1 MSSNRWDGIERPYD
15 EKDVLSLRGSK
26 KIEYTLANDGAN
38 KLWDLLHEEDAVRCL
53 GALTGNQAVQQVKA
67 GLKAIYLSGWQVA
80 ADANLAGDMYPDQ
93 SLYPANSVPA
103 VVKKINKAFQRADQL
118 ENVEGEVVH
127 DYYAPIVADAEA
139 GFGGPLNAYELMTG
153 MIDAGAAG
161 VHFEDQLAS
170 EKKCGHMGGKV
181 LVPTKQFVKTP
192 INGTKNVI
200 LVSSAKGGVGKST
213 VAVNLAFALQNLGL
227 KIGILDADVYG
238 PSLPKLINLNE
249 KPKSEDGKAMMPLEK
264 YDAQCMAMGFLVDE
278 QTPMIWRGPMV
289 ISAIKTMTQSVL
301 WKDRDIII
309 VDMPPGTGDTQLT
322 FAQQVKVNGAI
333 IVSTPQDLALL
344 DVKRGIQM
352 FDKTGVK
359 ILGLIDN
366 MSYFKGDD
374 GKDYKIFGESGVEK
388 TAKEFNKKFLGSL
401 PIHQDLRSSADKGE
415 PLTHSNPDHEVS
427 KLFKNIAEKIK
438 QSFH

>member
-1 MSSNRWDGIERPYD
+1 MSQKP
-15 EKDVLSLRGSK
+15 
-26 KIEYTLANDGAN
+26 
-38 KLWDLLHEEDAVRCL
+38 
-53 GALTGNQAVQQVKA
+53 
-67 GLKAIYLSGWQVA
+67 
-80 ADANLAGDMYPDQ
+80 P
-93 SLYPANSVPA
+93 P
-103 VVKKINKAFQRADQL
+103 
-118 ENVEGEVVH
+118 
-127 DYYAPIVADAEA
+127 
-139 GFGGPLNAYELMTG
+139 
-153 MIDAGAAG
+153 
-161 VHFEDQLAS
+161 
-170 EKKCGHMGGKV
+170 
-181 LVPTKQFVKTP
+181 KQFVKTP
-192 INGTKNVI
+192 INGTKSVI

-249 KPKSEDGKAMMPLEK
+249 KPKSEDGKAMIPLVK
-264 YDAQCMAMGFLVDE
+264 YDAQCMSMGFLVDE

-301 WKDRDIII
+301 WKDRDVII

-322 FAQQVKVNGAI
+322 FAQQVKVDGAV

-388 TAKEFNKKFLGSL
+388 TSKEFNKEFLGSL
-401 PIHQDLRSSADKGE
+401 PIHQDLRSSADIGE
-415 PLTHSNPDHEVS
+415 PLTHSNPDHDVS
-427 KLFKNIAEKIK
+427 KLFIDIAKKIK
-438 QSFH
+438 LSLN

>member
-1 MSSNRWDGIERPYD
+1 MSQKPPP
-15 EKDVLSLRGSK
+15 K
-26 KIEYTLANDGAN
+26 
-38 KLWDLLHEEDAVRCL
+38 H
-53 GALTGNQAVQQVKA
+53 
-67 GLKAIYLSGWQVA
+67 
-80 ADANLAGDMYPDQ
+80 
-93 SLYPANSVPA
+93 
-103 VVKKINKAFQRADQL
+103 
-118 ENVEGEVVH
+118 
-127 DYYAPIVADAEA
+127 
-139 GFGGPLNAYELMTG
+139 
-153 MIDAGAAG
+153 
-161 VHFEDQLAS
+161 
-170 EKKCGHMGGKV
+170 
-181 LVPTKQFVKTP
+181 FVKTP
-192 INGTKNVI
+192 INGTKSVV

-213 VAVNLAFALQNLGL
+213 VAVNIAFALQNLGL

-238 PSLPKLINLNE
+238 PSIPKLINLNE
-249 KPKSEDGKAMMPLEK
+249 KPKSEDGKAMIPLEK
-264 YDAQCMAMGFLVDE
+264 YNAQCMSMGFLVDE

-289 ISAIKTMTQSVL
+289 ISAIKTMTQNVL

-322 FAQQVKVNGAI
+322 FAQQVKVDGAV

-388 TAKEFNKKFLGSL
+388 TAKEFTKDFLGSI

-415 PLTHSNPDHEVS
+415 PLTLSNPDHEVS
-427 KLFKNIAEKIK
+427 KLFMSMAEKIK